1 MGFKVQV
8 QIEHMTQVWTE
19 QSGNDLLKVKINRM
33 KISPLR
39 LRLNNAETS
48 NDTNK
53 QAQILIQNMAKNKL
67 G

>member
-1 MGFKVQV
+1 MGFKVQE